1 MTNENKQLKY
11 GAVIS
16 YIAIFI
22 NTLTALFYLPW
33 MARKLGQSHYAL
45 YNLAF
50 SFVNF
55 FLVDF
60 GLGMAVSRFAAKY
73 RAEEADD
80 KQNILIGTIT
90 KLYLAI
96 DAVIIVVMA
105 VVYFFIDVIYK
116 GLTPEEIA
124 VFKPLY
130 LIMTAYS
137 VLSFPFM
144 SINGILTA
152 YEKFVALKLC
162 DLGHVY

>member
-1 MTNENKQLKY
+1 MILRFDSTCSLYMAFEYPLRDSGVFIYMRAFIEKNRSSRYDAYVMSNENKQLKY

-16 YIAIFI
+16 YIAILI

-73 RAEEADD
+73 RAEENEE
-80 KQNILIGTIT
+80 KTNTLVGTIT

-96 DAVIIVVMA
+96 DAIIVVVMVA
-105 VVYFFIDVIYK
+105 VIGIILVIRK
-116 GLTPEEIA
+116 E
-124 VFKPLY
+124 
-130 LIMTAYS
+130 
-137 VLSFPFM
+137 
-144 SINGILTA
+144 
-152 YEKFVALKLC
+152 
-162 DLGHVY
+162 

>member
-1 MTNENKQLKY
+1 MNNENKQLKY

-22 NTLTALFYLPW
+22 NTLTALFYIPW

-60 GLGMAVSRFAAKY
+60 GLGMAVARFVAKY
-73 RAEEADD
+73 RAENEEKA
-80 KQNILIGTIT
+80 NTLVGTIT

-96 DAVIIVVMA
+96 DALIIVVMVA
-105 VVYFFIDVIYK
+105 CI
-116 GLTPEEIA
+116 
-124 VFKPLY
+124 
-130 LIMTAYS
+130 
-137 VLSFPFM
+137 FPDRCH
-144 SINGILTA
+144 L
-152 YEKFVALKLC
+152 
-162 DLGHVY
+162 